1 MYLRTMYLS
10 TVGLGSGARTN
21 GRRKTCGA
29 MSRIDGDTTKKV
41 TWLHVPHIRT
51 HTRMPA
57 CMVRFR
63 VGTGPG
69 VWSQRCESAASFNSC
84 VLRRVLHQD
93 FLCWTRIMRLP
104 WLWADWAVDCAGLG
118 WIRDFGLR
126 AKCMRVEGVVRV
138 SR

>member
-1 MYLRTMYLS
+1 MSRRTNMYLRSMYLS
-10 TVGLGSGARTN
+10 TVSLGSGARTN

-63 VGTGPG
+63 VGTRPG

-104 WLWADWAVDCAGLG
+104 WLWAGWPGLG
-118 WIRDFGLR
+118 WISGFRPLG
-126 AKCMRVEGVVRV
+126 KVYE
-138 SR
+138 S

>member
-1 MYLRTMYLS
+1 MYLRTTYLS

-57 CMVRFR
+57 CIVRFR
-63 VGTGPG
+63 VGTRPG

-93 FLCWTRIMRLP
+93 LLCWTRITRLP
-104 WLWADWAVDCAGLG
+104 WLGLVG
-118 WIRDFGLR
+118 FRDFGLW
-126 AKCMRVEGVVRV
+126 AKCMRVEGVVRLV
-138 SR
+138 GSECCSI